1 MRTLTTTIAIC
12 ACATL
17 AGATDYVN
25 IDTQRGPTARL
36 PSKYDGGTSPV
47 FNPEW
52 KIHKAKG
59 WRVLPARAKVPVGH
73 AVLSRRFEQ
82 GAAAD
87 NADEKLTTRPQS
99 EIEAKAKAAHDA
111 NFLAQPALVQ
121 QASAFRTLIRSLYP
135 LVDKIEINHEYT
147 YERIAGELMALGLSN
162 PAKYAEL
169 AFKGLALITL
179 YDALSPNC
187 YDQHTWSIPWES
199 IP

>member
-12 ACATL
+12 ACAAL

-82 GAAAD
+82 GATAD

-99 EIEAKAKAAHDA
+99 EIDAEAKAAHDA
-111 NFLAQPALVQ
+111 VFLADAGNVGK
-121 QASAFRTLIRSLYP
+121 ATAFRLLIRSLYP
-135 LVDKIEINHEYT
+135 AVPNVETDRAYT
-147 YERIAGELMALGLSN
+147 FERIAGELIALGMSN
-162 PAKYAEL
+162 PNKHAEL
-169 AFKGLALITL
+169 AFKSLSLITL
-179 YDALSPNC
+179 HDALKPHT
-187 YDQHTWSIPWES
+187 YDSTTWSIPWES